1 MHQTRETHE
10 LVSFERREMAKRFA
24 TLRTLDQS
32 PLDPSIAFQVTQ
44 ARQSGTDLPEG
55 PGLSSKVKSEKAKA
69 AAKREPVV
77 FPLELKDGFF
87 ESDGARDFV
96 GGFLAKYALYILI
109 SILQS

>member
-1 MHQTRETHE
+1 M
-10 LVSFERREMAKRFA
+10 SREMAKRFA

-44 ARQSGTDLPEG
+44 ARESGVALPEDG

-69 AAKREPVV
+69 ASRREPVV
-77 FPLELKDGFF
+77 FPLEMKDGFF

-96 GGFLAKYALYILI
+96 GGFLAK
-109 SILQS
+109 